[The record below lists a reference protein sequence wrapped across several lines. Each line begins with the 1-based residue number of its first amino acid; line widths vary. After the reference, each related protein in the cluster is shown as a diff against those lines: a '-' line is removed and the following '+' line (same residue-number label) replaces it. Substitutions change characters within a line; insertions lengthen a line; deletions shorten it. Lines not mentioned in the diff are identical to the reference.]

1 MSFDLS
7 EHKQNSSVFSITDN
21 GNEGSQDLLYSRP
34 SAHFTSALAPA
45 MVAQPFL
52 SAAVSPCPNNLS
64 APQTGCS
71 LNPVMG
77 NVTLQDKT
85 PG

>member
-1 MSFDLS
+1 MLS
-7 EHKQNSSVFSITDN
+7 
-21 GNEGSQDLLYSRP
+21 GGASQGLLYSMP
-34 SAHFTSALAPA
+34 SAPFTGARAPALA
-45 MVAQPFL
+45 AQPFL

-64 APQTGCS
+64 VPQGGCN